1 VENPR
6 NLPTGTYTP
15 DTSEIGEQLN
25 LHNVKTDYLFMGA
38 VVTIMKQIIIKR
50 ENRDGRNSRLL
61 CAEVQRYL
69 PQDLLRLVTV
79 LFQGSGYVTISPIA
93 LTRYDWRRIN
103 VAVKGMGG
111 IWVSN
116 QKYSHWS
123 IPFS

>member
-1 VENPR
+1 
-6 NLPTGTYTP
+6 
-15 DTSEIGEQLN
+15 
-25 LHNVKTDYLFMGA
+25 
-38 VVTIMKQIIIKR
+38 MKQITYKR
-50 ENRDGRNSRLL
+50 ENPNGHNSRVL

-69 PQDLLRLVTV
+69 PQDLLRQVTV
-79 LFQGSGYVTISPIA
+79 LSQGSGYVSISPIA